1 MRILVQILIIAIL
14 GVAGIYGWQNRADL
28 PLVGQYFGEPQQQ
41 QRRGGGR
48 AVAVDVATV
57 EPGLLVDSV
66 RVVGTARANQSVTV
80 TSEIAARI
88 SELRI
93 QEGAQ
98 VERGDVLVRFANAEI
113 AADLAGARSAQKLA
127 EQVYD
132 RGVATR
138 KKGLITEA
146 RTEELAQAVRTAEAE
161 VSQLEARIGKFTL
174 RAPFAGRLGLKQA
187 SVGAL
192 VQPGD
197 PIVTLDDISIIKLDF
212 DVPETALGA
221 LHPGQTVLARS
232 SAYPG
237 QRIEGVVSTIDTR
250 VDPETRSVTVRAEI
264 DNAEGLLRP
273 GMFLTIELV
282 YGRTENALMA
292 PEESVL
298 VVDGGAF
305 VFAVRDGKA
314 VRQPVKLGRRR
325 PGTVEILEGLSP
337 GDVVVTGGVQKV
349 RPGADVAI
357 RNAPKAES

>member
-57 EPGLLVDSV
+57 EPGVLVDSV

-88 SELRI
+88 AELRI

-146 RTEELAQAVRTAEAE
+146 RTEELAQAVRTADAE
-161 VSQLEARIGKFTL
+161 VSQLQARIGKFTL
-174 RAPFAGRLGLKQA
+174 RAPFAGRLG
-187 SVGAL
+187 
-192 VQPGD
+192 
-197 PIVTLDDISIIKLDF
+197 
-212 DVPETALGA
+212 
-221 LHPGQTVLARS
+221 
-232 SAYPG
+232 
-237 QRIEGVVSTIDTR
+237 
-250 VDPETRSVTVRAEI
+250 
-264 DNAEGLLRP
+264 
-273 GMFLTIELV
+273 
-282 YGRTENALMA
+282 LMA